1 MPSLARSETLKKE
14 SGTSTKDKILEILGL
29 VITLDDALFLLLG
42 SLYLVGV
49 WDVPPALVIA
59 LGVILPGAA
68 TIRHGLN
75 AFWRG

>member
-49 WDVPPALVIA
+49 VGRTPRASDRP
-59 LGVILPGAA
+59 
-68 TIRHGLN
+68 
-75 AFWRG
+75 RGDTTGRGDNTARP

>member
-1 MPSLARSETLKKE
+1 MPSIARSETLKKE

-49 WDVPPALVIA
+49 WEVLSS
-59 LGVILPGAA
+59 
-68 TIRHGLN
+68 
-75 AFWRG
+75 